1 MSRGRRRPPRP
12 VGLDRITGHGGD
24 DVAGA
29 HDKGAARRWND
40 DPGAE
45 SARLGRAAV
54 ALACAGAGIGLVW
67 GLSWVLWA
75 LSGAGPSVPVTGILG
90 GVLVGMLAGLG
101 VAAVL
106 LVPVLVAA
114 ALGGRRL
121 AGRRR
126 AQRLWGGGVGLLAG
140 FLGLWGPSSSWPPG
154 GRWPS
159 SPGRPGCSRWPPER
173 SSRRGS
179 STAGRGE
186 VLPFAESV
194 AMRGD
199 GVASPRVAP

>member
-140 FLGLWGPSSSWPPG
+140 FLRLWGAVLVLASWGQVAQFTWPAWVLAVAAGALVTPWVID
-154 GRWPS
+154 GRAGRS
-159 SPGRPGCSRWPPER
+159 SPLR
-173 SSRRGS
+173 
-179 STAGRGE
+179 
-186 VLPFAESV
+186 
-194 AMRGD
+194 
-199 GVASPRVAP
+199 